1 MSAYR
6 ELIKNFGR
14 IRAYMREFYVYG
26 FKHREQYAAKS
37 PRSYDDERRRMESWL
52 GDYMSFVRTPEGKN
66 MFLSIDSRRMDH
78 NPLYKAWKAKSFTDG
93 DITLHFIL
101 LDILHDPSIALS
113 VGDLL
118 AIVDREYLS
127 SFKSP
132 IELDESTLRK
142 KLKEYVSEGILCME
156 KRGKRV
162 LYRRTETAVA
172 LPSRDVLDLFSEISP
187 CGAVGSFLLDR
198 TEERDSPFRFKHHYI
213 TGTLES
219 DLMAVLFEAMGKR
232 SSATITNAARR
243 TGEPKRVRVIPLR
256 IYISVQN
263 GRQYLIAYVPEQN
276 RIRAFRL
283 DYLSDAKLEEPT
295 PRFAELRARLDAM
308 EPSLWGVNLKDG
320 SGKTE
325 MISFTV
331 KAGYNEGYIVDRLQ
345 REKRTGQVECLE
357 NGLYRFSAQVQDA
370 RELLPWIRTFL
381 CRIVAFECSNTN
393 VKEQFLRDLKAMYAI
408 YGIETGGSAL

>member
-37 PRSYDDERRRMESWL
+37 PRSYDDERRRVESWL
-52 GDYMSFVRTPEGKN
+52 GDHMGFVRTPEGKN
-66 MFLSIDSRRMDH
+66 VFLSIDSRRMDH

-101 LDILHDPSIALS
+101 LDILHAPETALS
-113 VGDLL
+113 PGELL
-118 AIVDREYLS
+118 TIMDDEYLS
-127 SFKSP
+127 SFETP
-132 IELDESTLRK
+132 LALDESTLRK
-142 KLKEYVSEGILCME
+142 KLKEYVSEGILTME
-156 KRGKRV
+156 KQGKRV
-162 LYRRTETAVA
+162 RYRRAADTVA
-172 LPSRDVLDLFSEISP
+172 LPSRDVLDLFSEILP
-187 CGAVGSFLLDR
+187 CGVVGSFLLDR

-219 DLMAVLFEAMGKR
+219 DLMAVLFDAMGKGA
-232 SSATITNAARR
+232 SVTVTNAARR
-243 TGEPKRVRVIPLR
+243 TGEPKRVRTIPLR
-256 IYISVQN
+256 IYVSVQS
-263 GRQYLIAYVPEQN
+263 GRQYLVAYVPEQN

-283 DYLSDAKLEEPT
+283 DYLSAVKLEEPT
-295 PRFAELRARLDAM
+295 PRFGELRAKLDAM
-308 EPSLWGVNLKDG
+308 EPFLWGVNLKDG

-325 MISFTV
+325 KISFTV
-331 KAGYNEGYIVDRLQ
+331 KAGYNEEYIVDRLQ

-370 RELLPWIRTFL
+370 GELLPWIRTFL
-381 CRIVAFECSNTN
+381 CRIVDFECSNLG
-393 VKEQFLRDLKAMYAI
+393 VKEQFLRDLKAMYAL
-408 YGIETGGSAL
+408 YGLGGDSV

>member
-78 NPLYKAWKAKSFTDG
+78 NPLFKAWKAKSFTDG

-101 LDILHDPSIALS
+101 LDILHDPSVALS

-118 AIVDREYLS
+118 AIMDREYLS

-132 IELDESTLRK
+132 IVLDESTLRK
-142 KLKEYVSEGILCME
+142 KLKEYVAEGILTME
-156 KRGKRV
+156 KQGRRI
-162 LYRRTETAVA
+162 LYRRAEDKTD

-187 CGAVGSFLLDR
+187 CGVVGSFLLDR
-198 TEERDSPFRFKHHYI
+198 TEERDSHFRFKHHYI

-219 DLMAVLFEAMGKR
+219 DIMAQLFDAMGKQ
-232 SSATITNAARR
+232 SSVTVTNVARR
-243 TGEPKRVRVIPLR
+243 TGEPGQFRVVPLR
-256 IYISVQN
+256 IYLSVQS
-263 GRQYLIAYVPEQN
+263 GRQYLMAYSPEQN
-276 RIRAFRL
+276 RIRGFRL
-283 DYLSDAKLEEPT
+283 DYLSGVKIEEPT
-295 PRFAELRARLDAM
+295 PRFGELRARLDAL
-308 EPSLWGVNLKDG
+308 EPSLWGVFIKDRG
-320 SGKTE
+320 GKTE
-325 MISFTV
+325 QVSFTV
-331 KAGYNEGYIVDRLQ
+331 KVGQNEGYIVDRLE
-345 REKRTGQVECLE
+345 REKRTGQVECLAP
-357 NGLYRFSAQVQDA
+357 GLYRFSATVQDA
-370 RELLPWIRTFL
+370 GELRPWIRTFL
-381 CRIVAFECSNTN
+381 CRIVSFECSNPR
-393 VKEQFLRDLKAMYAI
+393 VKEQFLEDLRAMYAL
-408 YGIETGGSAL
+408 YGLGGESV

>member
-37 PRSYDDERRRMESWL
+37 PRSYDDERRRVESWL
-52 GDYMSFVRTPEGKN
+52 GDHMGFVRTPEGKN

-101 LDILHDPSIALS
+101 LDILHTPEKAFSA
-113 VGDLL
+113 GELL
-118 AIVDREYLS
+118 RIIDGEYLS
-127 SFKSP
+127 SFETP
-132 IELDESTLRK
+132 LAVDESTLRK
-142 KLKEYVSEGILCME
+142 KLKEYVSEGILTTE
-156 KRGKRV
+156 KQGKRV
-162 LYRRTETAVA
+162 LYRRVKDTVA
-172 LPSRDVLDLFSEISP
+172 LPSRDVLDLFSEILP
-187 CGAVGSFLLDR
+187 CGVIGSFLIDR
-198 TEERDSPFRFKHHYI
+198 TVERDSPFRFKHHYI

-219 DLMAVLFEAMGKR
+219 DLMAVLFHAMGKGA
-232 SSATITNAARR
+232 SVTVTNAARR
-243 TGEPKRVRVIPLR
+243 TGEPKRVRTIPLR
-256 IYISVQN
+256 IYISVQS
-263 GRQYLIAYVPEQN
+263 GRQYLVAYVPEQN

-283 DYLSDAKLEEPT
+283 DYLSAASLEEPT
-295 PRFAELRARLDAM
+295 PRFGELRARLDAM
-308 EPSLWGVNLKDG
+308 EPFLWGVNLKDG

-381 CRIVAFECSNTN
+381 CRIVTFECSNTN

-408 YGIETGGSAL
+408 YGLGGDSV

>member
-37 PRSYDDERRRMESWL
+37 PRSYDDERRRVESWL
-52 GDYMSFVRTPEGKN
+52 GDHMGFVRTPEGKN
-66 MFLSIDSRRMDH
+66 VFLSIDSRRMDH

-101 LDILHDPSIALS
+101 LDILHTPERALS
-113 VGDLL
+113 PGELL
-118 AIVDREYLS
+118 QIIDREYLA
-127 SFKSP
+127 SFQTP
-132 IELDESTLRK
+132 MALDESTLRK
-142 KLKEYVSEGILCME
+142 KLKEYVSEGILTME
-156 KRGKRV
+156 KQGKRV
-162 LYRRTETAVA
+162 RYRRAADTVA
-172 LPSRDVLDLFSEISP
+172 LPSRDVLDLFSEILP
-187 CGAVGSFLLDR
+187 CGVIGSFLIDR

-219 DLMAVLFEAMGKR
+219 DLMAVLFDAMGKGA
-232 SSATITNAARR
+232 SVTVTNAARR
-243 TGEPKRVRVIPLR
+243 TGEPKRVRAIPLR
-256 IYISVQN
+256 IYVSAQS
-263 GRQYLIAYVPEQN
+263 GRQYLVAYVPEQN

-283 DYLSDAKLEEPT
+283 DYLSAVKLEEPT
-295 PRFAELRARLDAM
+295 PRFGELRAKLDAM
-308 EPSLWGVNLKDG
+308 EPFLWGVNLKVG

-325 MISFTV
+325 KISFTV

-370 RELLPWIRTFL
+370 GELLPWIRTFL
-381 CRIVAFECSNTN
+381 CRIVAFECSNIG
-393 VKEQFLRDLKAMYAI
+393 VKERFLRDLKAMYAL
-408 YGIETGGSAL
+408 YGLGGDSV

>member
-1 MSAYR
+1 
-6 ELIKNFGR
+6 
-14 IRAYMREFYVYG
+14 MREFYVYG

-37 PRSYDDERRRMESWL
+37 PRSYDDERRRVESWL
-52 GDYMSFVRTPEGKN
+52 GDHMGFVRTPEGKN
-66 MFLSIDSRRMDH
+66 VFLSIDSRRMDH

-101 LDILHDPSIALS
+101 LDILHTPERALS
-113 VGDLL
+113 PGELL
-118 AIVDREYLS
+118 QIIDREYLA
-127 SFKSP
+127 SFQTP
-132 IELDESTLRK
+132 MALDESTLRK
-142 KLKEYVSEGILCME
+142 KLKEYVSEGILTME
-156 KRGKRV
+156 KQGKRV
-162 LYRRTETAVA
+162 RYRRAADTVA
-172 LPSRDVLDLFSEISP
+172 LPSRDVLDLFSEILP
-187 CGAVGSFLLDR
+187 CGVIGSFLIDR

-219 DLMAVLFEAMGKR
+219 DLMAVLFDAMGKGA
-232 SSATITNAARR
+232 SVTVTNAARR
-243 TGEPKRVRVIPLR
+243 TGEPKRVRAIPLR
-256 IYISVQN
+256 IYVSAQS
-263 GRQYLIAYVPEQN
+263 GRQYLVAYVPEQN

-283 DYLSDAKLEEPT
+283 DYLSAVKLEEPT
-295 PRFAELRARLDAM
+295 PRFGELRAKLDAM
-308 EPSLWGVNLKDG
+308 EPFLWGVNLKVG

-325 MISFTV
+325 KISFTV

-408 YGIETGGSAL
+408 YGLGGDSV

>member
-37 PRSYDDERRRMESWL
+37 PRSYDDERRRVESWL
-52 GDYMSFVRTPEGKN
+52 GDHMGFVRTPEGKN
-66 MFLSIDSRRMDH
+66 VFLSIDSRRMDH

-101 LDILHDPSIALS
+101 LDILHTPERALS
-113 VGDLL
+113 PGELL
-118 AIVDREYLS
+118 QIIDREYLA
-127 SFKSP
+127 SFRTP
-132 IELDESTLRK
+132 MALDESTLRK
-142 KLKEYVSEGILCME
+142 KLKEYVSEGILTME
-156 KRGKRV
+156 KQGKRV
-162 LYRRTETAVA
+162 RYRRAADTVA
-172 LPSRDVLDLFSEISP
+172 LPSRDVLDLFSEILP
-187 CGAVGSFLLDR
+187 CGVIGSFLIDR

-219 DLMAVLFEAMGKR
+219 DLMAVLFDAMGKG
-232 SSATITNAARR
+232 SSVTVTNAARR
-243 TGEPKRVRVIPLR
+243 TGEPKRVRAIPLR
-256 IYISVQN
+256 IYVSAQS
-263 GRQYLIAYVPEQN
+263 GRQYLVAYVPEQN

-283 DYLSDAKLEEPT
+283 DYLSAVKLEEPT
-295 PRFAELRARLDAM
+295 PRFGELRAKLDAM
-308 EPSLWGVNLKDG
+308 EPFLWGVNLKDG

-325 MISFTV
+325 KISFTV
-331 KAGYNEGYIVDRLQ
+331 KAGYNEEYIVDRLQ

-381 CRIVAFECSNTN
+381 CRIVDFECSNTN
-393 VKEQFLRDLKAMYAI
+393 VKEQFLRDLKAMYAL
-408 YGIETGGSAL
+408 YGLGGDSV

>member
-37 PRSYDDERRRMESWL
+37 PRSYDDERRRVESWL
-52 GDYMSFVRTPEGKN
+52 GDHMGFVRTPEGKN
-66 MFLSIDSRRMDH
+66 VFLSIDSRRMDH

-101 LDILHDPSIALS
+101 LDILHTPERALS
-113 VGDLL
+113 PGELL
-118 AIVDREYLS
+118 QIIDREYLA
-127 SFKSP
+127 SFQTP
-132 IELDESTLRK
+132 MALDESTLRK
-142 KLKEYVSEGILCME
+142 KLKEYVSEGILTME
-156 KRGKRV
+156 KQGKRV
-162 LYRRTETAVA
+162 RYRRAADTVA
-172 LPSRDVLDLFSEISP
+172 LPSRDVLDLFSEILP
-187 CGAVGSFLLDR
+187 CGVIGSFLIDR

-219 DLMAVLFEAMGKR
+219 DLMAVLFDAMGKGA
-232 SSATITNAARR
+232 SVTVTNAARR
-243 TGEPKRVRVIPLR
+243 TGEPKRVRAIPLR
-256 IYISVQN
+256 IYVSAQS
-263 GRQYLIAYVPEQN
+263 GRQYLVAYVPEQN

-283 DYLSDAKLEEPT
+283 DYLSAVKLEEPT
-295 PRFAELRARLDAM
+295 PRFGELRAKLDAM
-308 EPSLWGVNLKDG
+308 EPFLWGVNLKDG

-325 MISFTV
+325 KISFTV

-357 NGLYRFSAQVQDA
+357 DGLYRFSAQVQDA

-381 CRIVAFECSNTN
+381 CRIVDFECSNTN
-393 VKEQFLRDLKAMYAI
+393 VKERFLRDLKAMYAL
-408 YGIETGGSAL
+408 YGLGGDSV

>member
-37 PRSYDDERRRMESWL
+37 PRSYDDERRRVESWL
-52 GDYMSFVRTPEGKN
+52 GDHMSFVRTPEGKN
-66 MFLSIDSRRMDH
+66 VFLSIDSRRMDH

-101 LDILHDPSIALS
+101 LDILHSPERALS
-113 VGDLL
+113 AGELL
-118 AIVDREYLS
+118 QIIDREYLAA
-127 SFKSP
+127 FQKP
-132 IELDESTLRK
+132 MALDESTLRK
-142 KLKEYVSEGILCME
+142 KLKEYVSEGILTME
-156 KRGKRV
+156 KQGKRV
-162 LYRRTETAVA
+162 LYRRATDTVS
-172 LPSRDVLDLFSEISP
+172 LPSRDVLDLFSEILP
-187 CGAVGSFLLDR
+187 CGVIGSFLLDR

-219 DLMAVLFEAMGKR
+219 DLMAVLFDAMGKGA
-232 SSATITNAARR
+232 SVTVTNAARR
-243 TGEPKRVRVIPLR
+243 TGEPKRVRAIPLR
-256 IYISVQN
+256 IYISVQS
-263 GRQYLIAYVPEQN
+263 GRQYLVAYVPEQN

-283 DYLSDAKLEEPT
+283 DYLSSAKLEEPT
-295 PRFAELRARLDAM
+295 PRFGELRARLDAM
-308 EPSLWGVNLKDG
+308 EPFLWGVNLKDG

-325 MISFTV
+325 QISFTV
-331 KAGYNEGYIVDRLQ
+331 KAGYNEGYIIDRLK

-381 CRIVAFECSNTN
+381 CRIVDFECSNTN